1 MVHFVMTNE
10 ILIISIL
17 HLCFAFVIVLVGE
30 FNLRCE
36 HFFFHYIAMDS
47 VLLVLHIGETS
58 IAT

>member
-10 ILIISIL
+10 ILII
-17 HLCFAFVIVLVGE
+17 FVIVLVGE